1 MTRAEFKKKI
11 AEMKRIV
18 IHEAVEIERVGAFL
32 PPLSRHYDRGVA
44 TLKDGS
50 KIEFAW
56 GLDCNISK
64 ESVAAIHALQPER
77 EFIKYGKYY
86 YPALLESEK

>member
-1 MTRAEFKKKI
+1 MTREEFNKRCE
-11 AEMKRIV
+11 EMNRIV
-18 IHEAVEIERVGAFL
+18 IHEAVEVERVGAFQ

-44 TLKDGS
+44 TLKDGR

-56 GLDCNISK
+56 GLDCNLSK

-77 EFIKYGKYY
+77 EFIKYAKCY

>member
-1 MTRAEFKKKI
+1 MTKSEFDKRCE
-11 AEMKRIV
+11 EMKRIV
-18 IHEAVEIERVGAFL
+18 IHEAVELERVGVFL
-32 PPLSRHYDRGVA
+32 PRLSRHYDRGVA
-44 TLKDGS
+44 TLKDGR